1 MLHQATHNIFT
12 STFLFLSTNF
22 EYKTRTSEIKI
33 MKTFDQSIPFLF
45 ALVTFFSS
53 SCDVSAFI
61 ASNLPSSTRIA
72 ESTTARSS
80 QQQEQ
85 ETSKNTVTIAE
96 IKCEAGG
103 TILNEAAMLSE
114 QNFPISPDGLISMAK
129 YALTKDFGVL
139 EPGYKLW
146 SDEFEFCAPYVG
158 PLTKEK
164 FLEAANGFQ
173 IYDAFSDF
181 DNRYFNFNCDPIEPG
196 RVWFMTRLSATNDG
210 IGLFG
215 RKEPTNKSVILP
227 PQMYSFLF
235 DEKGLIRELTVGY
248 PVDRRQG
255 NTGGL
260 GGMFGVFYGIGQA
273 LPFPEGKPYQLSRR
287 FRLFNKLGDFMS
299 RFTKK

>member
-1 MLHQATHNIFT
+1 
-12 STFLFLSTNF
+12 
-22 EYKTRTSEIKI
+22 
-33 MKTFDQSIPFLF
+33 MKTFNQSIPFL
-45 ALVTFFSS
+45 ALMTFYSS
-53 SCDVSAFI
+53 TCDVSAFI
-61 ASNLPSSTRIA
+61 ASNHLSSSTRIA

-80 QQQEQ
+80 SSSQQQQQQQQQQQEREQ
-85 ETSKNTVTIAE
+85 ETKNNI
-96 IKCEAGG
+96 IGLKCEAGG
-103 TILNEAAMLSE
+103 TILNEAAMLSG
-114 QNFPISPDGLISMAK
+114 QNFPISPDGLISIAK
-129 YALTKDFGVL
+129 YALTKDSGVL
-139 EPGYKLW
+139 EPELW

-158 PLTKEK
+158 PLSKEK

-196 RVWFMTRLSATNDG
+196 RVWFMTRLRATNDG

-215 RKEPTNKSVILP
+215 KKEPTNKTVILP

-235 DEKGLIRELTVGY
+235 DEKGFIRELTVGY

-273 LPFPEGKPYQLSRR
+273 LPFPEGKPYKLSLR
-287 FRLFNKLGDFMS
+287 FRLINKLGNVMS
-299 RFTKK
+299 RLTKK

>member
-1 MLHQATHNIFT
+1 MMLQRTTHYYNIFQF
-12 STFLFLSTNF
+12 TFLLS
-22 EYKTRTSEIKI
+22 RTSAIKI
-33 MKTFDQSIPFLF
+33 MKTFNQSIPFLF
-45 ALVTFFSS
+45 ALMTFFSS
-53 SCDVSAFI
+53 SCDVSALI

-80 QQQEQ
+80 HQLQQQEH
-85 ETSKNTVTIAE
+85 ETSKNVVTIAE
-96 IKCEAGG
+96 VKCEAGG

-139 EPGYKLW
+139 EPGYELW

-181 DNRYFNFNCDPIEPG
+181 DNRYYNFNCDPIEPG
-196 RVWFMTRLSATNDG
+196 RVWFMTRLRATNDG

-215 RKEPTNKSVILP
+215 KKEPTNKTVILP

-235 DEKGLIRELTVGY
+235 DEKGFIRELTVGY

-273 LPFPEGKPYQLSRR
+273 LPFPEGKPYKLSRR
-287 FRLFNKLGDFMS
+287 FRLINKLGDVMS
-299 RFTKK
+299 RLTKN

>member
-1 MLHQATHNIFT
+1 M
-12 STFLFLSTNF
+12 
-22 EYKTRTSEIKI
+22 KI
-33 MKTFDQSIPFLF
+33 MKTFNQSIPLLF
-45 ALVTFFSS
+45 ALMTFFSS

-61 ASNLPSSTRIA
+61 DSNLPSSTRIA

-80 QQQEQ
+80 QQQQQEQ
-85 ETSKNTVTIAE
+85 ETSKNIVTISEAE
-96 IKCEAGG
+96 CEAGG
-103 TILNEAAMLSE
+103 NILNEAAMLSE
-114 QNFPISPDGLISMAK
+114 QNFPISPDGLISKAK

-139 EPGYKLW
+139 EPGNALW

-158 PLTKEK
+158 PLSKEK

-196 RVWFMTRLSATNDG
+196 RVWFMTRLHATNDG

-235 DEKGLIRELTVGY
+235 NEKGLIRELTVGY

-287 FRLFNKLGDFMS
+287 FRLFNKLGDVMS